1 MSQIG
6 DNTQTIDYAAEEVA
20 RLEQDYRH
28 IPISVQEL
36 EIEAASIALP
46 INDPDTKSLVMSL
59 IKRMRDQAKAI
70 EGIHELE
77 KAPHYRRGQGVDQ
90 FFFGLHERLAR
101 RGRTGKPG
109 LADTLNAELT
119 DYDNRLLAAEQ
130 ERRRL
135 EAERLRKE
143 AEARARAEQEAL
155 RKAEE
160 ARLAAERARKPET
173 KQAKEATANEA
184 AVQAAVT
191 SAAATTAADKAEE
204 AYIETLAKPAD
215 LMRTRGSDGTLGT
228 MKREPYAEIVDATKL
243 DMATLWPFISLDA
256 KEKALRAWA
265 KTTGHNQQ
273 MTGAAI
279 GFRNKSLVR

>member
-1 MSQIG
+1 MSMIG
-6 DNTQTIDYAAEEVA
+6 DNIQTIDYAAEEVE
-20 RLEQDYRH
+20 RLQHDYAH
-28 IPISVQEL
+28 IPKSIEEL
-36 EIEAASIALP
+36 KAEAAAIALP
-46 INDPDTKSLVMSL
+46 INDNDTKGVVMSL

-70 EGIHELE
+70 AGIHELE

-90 FFFGLHERLAR
+90 FFFALHEELLR
-101 RGRTGKPG
+101 RNRTGKPG
-109 LADTLNAELT
+109 IADTLNAALT

-135 EAERLRKE
+135 EAEKARKE
-143 AEARARAEQEAL
+143 AEAKAKAEAEAR

-160 ARLAAERARKPET
+160 AAAAAERARK
-173 KQAKEATANEA
+173 AKEAKEAKASDA
-184 AVQAAVT
+184 AVQVAVT
-191 SAAATTAADKAEE
+191 SAEATSAADRAEE

-243 DMATLWPFISLDA
+243 DMATLWPFISMDA

-279 GFRNKSLVR
+279 GFRNKSQVR